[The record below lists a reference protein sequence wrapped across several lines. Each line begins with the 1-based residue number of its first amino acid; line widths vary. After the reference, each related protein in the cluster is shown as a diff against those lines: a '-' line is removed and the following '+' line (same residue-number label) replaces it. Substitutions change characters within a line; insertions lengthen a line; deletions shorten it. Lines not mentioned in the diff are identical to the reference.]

1 MKRIVLGV
9 ALLIWS
15 VTAWSAEPCCAVV
28 AIDART
34 GVVSVKDVKT
44 GKLLQYKAE
53 PVGVKALKVG
63 DKVDLV
69 GGQLRT
75 AAGAAIA
82 GRMQP

>member
-9 ALLIWS
+9 ALLIGS
-15 VTAWSAEPCCAVV
+15 AAAWSSDPCCGVV
-28 AIDART
+28 AINAKT

-44 GKLLQYKAE
+44 GKVSQYKAE
-53 PVGVKALKVG
+53 LAGITGLKVG

-75 AAGAAIA
+75 VAGATIA
-82 GRMQP
+82 GRVQP